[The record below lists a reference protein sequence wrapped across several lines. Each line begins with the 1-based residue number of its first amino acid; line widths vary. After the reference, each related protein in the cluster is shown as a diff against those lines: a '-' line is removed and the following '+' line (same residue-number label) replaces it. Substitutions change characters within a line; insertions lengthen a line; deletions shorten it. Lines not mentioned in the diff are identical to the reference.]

1 MAFEGGTVGPAVW
14 PARFAGR
21 RHGCSHDSVDGKWC
35 NTCRAGGMTLNEE
48 SASCLD
54 HHDERG
60 EIDGSDGRMRDVI
73 RLYQKFKYVG
83 ICTTVEVV
91 NESGHLDS
99 VG

>member
-1 MAFEGGTVGPAVW
+1 MRRVLAVW
-14 PARFAGR
+14 ITTMKEARSMEAM
-21 RHGCSHDSVDGKWC
+21 DS
-35 NTCRAGGMTLNEE
+35 
-48 SASCLD
+48 
-54 HHDERG
+54 
-60 EIDGSDGRMRDVI
+60 GRMRDVI